1 MNVLIINGSPKGAKS
16 NSLKL
21 TEAFLQGMKET
32 STIQTETL
40 TVSKLDIKP
49 CIGCFQCW
57 KKTPGKC
64 CISDDMTV
72 VIEKILSA
80 DVLIYSFPLYYF
92 GLPSQLKA
100 LLDRQLPMVLPF
112 MKNGNHSGAHPSRY
126 DMSDKRYVLIST
138 CGFYTAEGNYD
149 AIDAQFSHHLGKSSY
164 ESIYCG
170 QGELFSVPELKNRT
184 EEYLEYVRAAGREF
198 AEGSITKETRNLLSQ
213 FLFPRDVFERMADAS
228 WGIDPPDQNRVQEK
242 SHPAITFTR
251 QMAALYRKDSWN
263 GKDLVLEM
271 HYTDEDKT
279 AQLIMGKDGCKVL
292 TQDFQP
298 FTTRIST
305 PLSVWMSIAK
315 GEIDG
320 QAALMKHLYQ
330 VDGDFQ
336 LMLHWDDY
344 LGSSSKTE
352 VQQVVPEKKS
362 NMTLMLL
369 PWFPLWFIGITQPV
383 LGGILS
389 ILISTAIPIFFFR
402 YQPTVFEV
410 FSGFTTAFL
419 GVLAISGFSPVALVP
434 VSYLLF
440 GLMWFVTVFL
450 EIPLTAYYSMNE
462 YGGKSA
468 LKNPLFIKTNR
479 ILTACWGILYLVT
492 PLWTYLFLISDHIA
506 SLSVINTALPFLLG
520 CFTKWFQKWYP
531 AHYAA
536 SKKVKN

>member
-1 MNVLIINGSPKGAKS
+1 MNVLIINGSPKGTKS

-32 STIQTETL
+32 STVHSETL

-49 CIGCFQCW
+49 CIGCFHCW
-57 KKTPGKC
+57 KETPGKC

-92 GLPSQLKA
+92 GFPSPLKA
-100 LLDRQLPMVLPF
+100 LIDRQLPMVLPF
-112 MKNGNHSGAHPSRY
+112 MKSGSHSGAHPSRY

-149 AIDAQFSHHLGKSSY
+149 SIDAQFSRHLGKGSY

-198 AEGSITKETRNLLSQ
+198 AAGSITKETRNLLSQ
-213 FLFPRDVFERMADAS
+213 LIFPRDVFERMADAS
-228 WGIDPPDQNRVQEK
+228 WGIEPPDQNRVQEK

-251 QMAALYRKDSWN
+251 QMAALYQKDSWN
-263 GKDLVLEM
+263 GKDLILEM

-279 AQLIMGKDGCKVL
+279 VQLIMGKDGCKVL

-320 QAALMKHLYQ
+320 QTALMKHLYQ

-344 LGSSSKTE
+344 LGSSSKPD
-352 VQQVVPEKKS
+352 VQQLVPEKKS
-362 NMTLMLL
+362 NMTFMLL

-419 GVLAISGFSPVALVP
+419 GILAISGFAPVVLVP
-434 VSYLLF
+434 VSYLIF

-462 YGGKSA
+462 YGGKSS

-479 ILTACWGILYLVT
+479 ILTACWGILYLAT
-492 PLWTYLFLISDHIA
+492 PLWTYLFLFTDHKA
-506 SLSVINTALPFLLG
+506 PLSVINTTLPFLLG

-536 SKKVKN
+536 SKSQ

>member
-1 MNVLIINGSPKGAKS
+1 MA
-16 NSLKL
+16 
-21 TEAFLQGMKET
+21 
-32 STIQTETL
+32 
-40 TVSKLDIKP
+40 
-49 CIGCFQCW
+49 
-57 KKTPGKC
+57 
-64 CISDDMTV
+64 V

-112 MKNGNHSGAHPSRY
+112 MKKGTHSGAHPSRY

-149 AIDAQFSHHLGKSSY
+149 AIDAQFSHHLGKGSY

-170 QGELFSVPELKNRT
+170 QGELFSVPELKNRA
-184 EEYLEYVRAAGREF
+184 EEYLKYVRAAGREF
-198 AEGSITKETRNLLSQ
+198 VEGNITKETRNLLSQ
-213 FLFPRDVFERMADAS
+213 LLFPRDIFERMADAS
-228 WGIDPPDQNRVQEK
+228 WGIEPPDQNRVQEK

-320 QAALMKHLYQ
+320 QTALMKHLYQ

-344 LGSSSKTE
+344 LGSSSKPD
-352 VQQVVPEKKS
+352 VQQLVPEKKS
-362 NMTLMLL
+362 NMTFMLL

-410 FSGFTTAFL
+410 FSEFTTAFL
-419 GVLAISGFSPVALVP
+419 GVLAISGFAPVVLVP
-434 VSYLLF
+434 VSYLIF

-462 YGGKSA
+462 YGGKSS

-479 ILTACWGILYLVT
+479 ILTACWGILYLAT
-492 PLWTYLFLISDHIA
+492 PLWTYLFLFTDHKA
-506 SLSVINTALPFLLG
+506 PLSIINTALPFLLG